1 MNKVQNIP
9 QGYKE
14 TVLGII
20 PQEWEIKRLKTIAT
34 PIKTFS
40 YSRDKLSDNVHTLT
54 YIHYGDIHKS
64 GEKYNVRLDTDRL
77 PYLIDGMISDSEI
90 NEIDFPKLQSG
101 DILLPDAS
109 EDYDGIGHAW
119 ELLNIGQQKVIG
131 GLHTIAIRPNPKFVL
146 LGYGSLMFYSWPVS
160 KALKRIAQG
169 TKVYSINFNLINKV
183 RILLP
188 PLAEQRKIAAI
199 LNTWDKAIEKQ
210 MQLVE
215 KLELRKKGL
224 MQQLLTG
231 KKRLPGFSGE
241 WKKVK
246 LGDAAI
252 FLSTNSFSREQLNSV
267 KGNILNI
274 HYGDVLV
281 RYSSVLDVSKEDI
294 PYINEQIG
302 YSPKDYVNN
311 GDVIMADTAEDEMV
325 GRCCE
330 VINIDNIKV
339 VSGLHTILIHPII
352 KFTPKYLGY
361 YLNSERYHKQIISIM
376 QGIKVYSITKD
387 ALKNTIIDIPCI
399 EEQAAIA
406 NIFSLCDHE
415 ILLAKQKLSKFQWQK
430 KGLMQVLLT
439 GKRRITNNY
448 GKY

>member
-1 MNKVQNIP
+1 MADCIIP
-9 QGYKE
+9 EGYKE
-14 TVLGII
+14 TSLGVI
-20 PQEWEIKRLKTIAT
+20 PKEWEVKRL
-34 PIKTFS
+34 
-40 YSRDKLSDNVHTLT
+40 
-54 YIHYGDIHKS
+54 GDICSYFKS
-64 GEKYNVRLDTDRL
+64 GECITSKDISKKGKYPVYGGNGLRGYTDKK
-77 PYLIDGMISDSEI
+77 YTHDGAYVLIGRQGALCGNI
-90 NEIDFPKLQSG
+90 N
-101 DILLPDAS
+101 
-109 EDYDGIGHAW
+109 Y
-119 ELLNIGQQKVIG
+119 VIG
-131 GLHTIAIRPNPKFVL
+131 KCYISEHAIAVQTQNNLLWLRYKLDFWNLNRYSESSAQPGLSVEKLTRYKLA
-146 LGYGSLMFYSWPVS
+146 
-160 KALKRIAQG
+160 
-169 TKVYSINFNLINKV
+169 
-183 RILLP
+183 LP
-188 PLAEQRKIAAI
+188 PLEEQQKIAEV
-199 LNTWDKAIEKQ
+199 LSVWDKAIEKQ
-210 MQLVE
+210 TQLIE

-246 LGDAAI
+246 LGDVTI

-281 RYSSVLDVSKEDI
+281 RYSSVLDASKEDI
-294 PYINEQIG
+294 PYINEQIE

-352 KFTPKYLGY
+352 KFAPKYLGY
-361 YLNSERYHKQIISIM
+361 YLNSERYHKQIVSIM

-387 ALKNTIIDIPCI
+387 ALKNTTIDIPCI

-406 NIFSLCDHE
+406 NILSLCDHE
-415 ILLAKQKLSKFQWQK
+415 VLWAKQKLSKFQWQR

-439 GKRRITNNY
+439 GKKRVNI
-448 GKY
+448 